1 MAATG
6 GSGVSEGPRRIVP
19 ELSIAMRQA
28 ALRARFPVWE
38 PLRLDQL
45 LDRMAAEFPDR
56 PLLITDTRTWTYAE
70 VRDWSVQVAAGL
82 IASGVRP
89 GDHVGLLMAN
99 HPEFVAIKF
108 GIARAGAVAVP
119 INFLNRQHEIG
130 YVLGQSDAVFLFTMD
145 RFRDLDY
152 LGFLDGLA
160 PGWETAAGGSHFP
173 RLRTIVVL
181 PSAGAPSRPGV
192 PTFDAFC
199 RSAGPLP
206 AIDHPGPA
214 SNSTIIYTSGTTGRP

>member
-1 MAATG
+1 MTNRLMVLAWLDEEIPAMTSDELDALSNRVA
-6 GSGVSEGPRRIVP
+6 SGLV
-19 ELSIAMRQA
+19 
-28 ALRARFPVWE
+28 
-38 PLRLDQL
+38 
-45 LDRMAAEFPDR
+45 
-56 PLLITDTRTWTYAE
+56 
-70 VRDWSVQVAAGL
+70 
-82 IASGVRP
+82 ASGVRP

-99 HPEFVAIKF
+99 LPDFVAIKF

-119 INFLNRQHEIG
+119 INFLNRQDELG

-160 PGWETAAGGSHFP
+160 PGWETAGGGSRFP

-181 PSAGAPSRPGV
+181 PGTDAPVRPGIR
-192 PTFDAFC
+192 TFDAFC

-206 AIDHPGPA
+206 VVDHPGRARPPA
-214 SNSTIIYTSGTTGRP
+214 LQRRRRAPHARRAAAGHEPRHRAA